1 MRFLTE
7 NLGWKLLSLV
17 AAFVIWLS
25 ISSEPE
31 LATIVSIPVE
41 YRNYPKDLLI
51 SSDIASTI
59 SVEARGPAR
68 QLRALADSKVAC
80 IVDFANVKGP
90 GERTYT
96 LSAAE
101 LDLPHGI
108 DLIRTIP
115 SQLRFR
121 FEQRTTRVLP
131 VEVPFSGMLAP
142 GLSIAEKRVEPEGL
156 RVSGPE
162 SRVAEAKKLTSDPL
176 DLSSVSNDTE
186 QALAV
191 YAADPELRFLNTPQ
205 VKVRIRVRHTR

>member
-1 MRFLTE
+1 MRFLTQ

-17 AAFVIWLS
+17 AAFAIWLN

-51 SSDIASTI
+51 SSASASTV

-68 QLRALADSKVAC
+68 QVRAITDSKVAC

-90 GERTYT
+90 GERTFT
-96 LSAAE
+96 LTTAE
-101 LDLPHGI
+101 LDLPRGVE
-108 DLIRTIP
+108 LIRTIP
-115 SQLRFR
+115 SQLRFI
-121 FEQRTTRVLP
+121 FEQRTTKLLP
-131 VEVPFSGMLAP
+131 VEVPFSGRLAS
-142 GLSIAEKRVEPEGL
+142 GLSLVEKQVQPETL

-162 SRVAEAKKLTSDPL
+162 SHVNDAAKLTSDPF
-176 DLSSVSNDTE
+176 DLSNVLNDTE
-186 QALAV
+186 RTLAV